1 MKKSQLSIRMTLLI
15 MVGMLNL
22 LIALLVGYRVY
33 KSWDHYQ
40 QAERLKQ
47 GISVINALYAAN
59 KNLSQA
65 RASTLSIVYSSPDV
79 AEPLY
84 KDLLNNRK
92 AVDFSLSTAFDGLAN
107 AEVTKA
113 SSSLDQLKHKYAV
126 LLQRRTQIDAELNLP
141 LAARN
146 PEITNKFFEENTAL
160 IAEILDFI
168 LIYSR
173 SFQGIDSAIS
183 QHMIFEYFVW
193 DLAEYSGEEY
203 AIIGQMLA
211 ENKYPTQ
218 RQRELLSFL
227 RARIEYGWAILRK
240 FALNEELAE
249 QLFPLMEEAS
259 TQYFFTFDQV
269 SELFYGNNPFG
280 AQASYPISSTLW
292 LGMSAQAVDSLLVL
306 QNEILNE
313 MQNRANK
320 IEADAKSEITLSSLI
335 FLCAFGISAY
345 SWMIIAYRVAR
356 PVNAMVNALYKATHE
371 NIFEIPKIRYQ
382 HEEIGKLLH
391 VLQVFQANAQKMKA
405 SNEELERFAFIAAH
419 DLKSP
424 LRAVDNISEWLEE
437 DLEDILPA
445 ASRIHLEEM
454 RKRIRLMDK
463 MLDDT
468 LEYARVDAKI
478 DSHANDIVNGKLLI
492 AEIIGLVD
500 LPPGFTILTG
510 DNLAR
515 FQVQKLPLQQVL
527 FNLINNAVKHHD
539 KKQGMVVVDA
549 VESES
554 EFIFS
559 VKDDGPGIDP
569 QFHQKIFEMFQTLQP
584 REKSKG
590 RGMGLAMV
598 RKIIIANGGTINLES
613 AVGEG
618 ALFRFTWPKQ
628 T

>member
-1 MKKSQLSIRMTLLI
+1 MKKSPLTIRITLLI
-15 MVGMLNL
+15 MVGVLNL
-22 LIALLVGYRVY
+22 LIAMLVGYRVY

-47 GISVINALYAAN
+47 GIEVINAFYAAN

-65 RASTLSIVYSSPDV
+65 RASTLSIMYSNPEV
-79 AEPLY
+79 AKPLY
-84 KDLLNNRK
+84 QDLLKNRT
-92 AVDFSLSTAFDGLAN
+92 AVDEALATAFAGLAQQ
-107 AEVTKA
+107 ETKRIG
-113 SSSLDQLKHKYAV
+113 SSLEQLKHKYQI
-126 LLQRRTQIDAELNLP
+126 LLKRRAQIDAQLTLP
-141 LAARN
+141 LVDRT
-146 PEITNKFFEENTAL
+146 PETTTLFFEENTAL
-160 IAEILDFI
+160 IAEIQDFI

-173 SFQGIDSAIS
+173 SYQGVDSTIS
-183 QHMIFEYFVW
+183 QHMVFEYFVW
-193 DLAEYSGEEY
+193 DLAEYSGQEY

-211 ENKYPTQ
+211 ENKHPTQ
-218 RQRELLSFL
+218 WQRDQLLFL

-280 AQASYPISSTLW
+280 APASYPISSTLW
-292 LGMSAQAVDSLLVL
+292 LGMSAQAVDSLLIL
-306 QNEILNE
+306 QNEILSE
-313 MQNRANK
+313 IQHRANK
-320 IEADAKSEITLSSLI
+320 IEEDAKREISVSGLI
-335 FLCAFGISAY
+335 FLCALLISVY
-345 SWMIIAYRVAR
+345 CWMIIAYRVAR

-371 NIFEIPKIRYQ
+371 NIFEIPKIHYQ

-391 VLQVFQANAQKMKA
+391 VLQVFQRNAQKMKE

-419 DLKSP
+419 DLKTP
-424 LRAVDNISEWLEE
+424 LRAVDNISQWLEE

-445 ASRIHLEEM
+445 ASKIHLDEL
-454 RKRIRLMDK
+454 RRRIRLMDK

-478 DSHANDIVNGKLLI
+478 DSHANDIVSGKMLI
-492 AEIIGLVD
+492 GEIIGLID

-510 DNLAR
+510 DSLAQL
-515 FQVQKLPLQQVL
+515 QVQKLPLQQVL

-539 KKQGMVVVDA
+539 KMQGKVVVDA
-549 VESES
+549 VENEN
-554 EFIFS
+554 EFVFS
-559 VKDDGPGIDP
+559 VQDDGPGIDP

-618 ALFRFTWPKQ
+618 ALFRFTWPK
-628 T
+628 

>member
-15 MVGMLNL
+15 MVGTLTL
-22 LIALLVGYRVY
+22 LIAVLVGNRVY
-33 KSWDHYQ
+33 KSLEHYE

-65 RASTLSIVYSSPDV
+65 RASTLSIMYSNPDV

-84 KDLLNNRK
+84 QDLLNNRK
-92 AVDFSLSTAFDGLAN
+92 AVDSALATAFTGLSDQGDAKAN
-107 AEVTKA
+107 G
-113 SSSLDQLKHKYAV
+113 SLNQLKHKYNV
-126 LLQRRTQIDAELNLP
+126 LLKRRAQIDVELNLP
-141 LAARN
+141 LASRN
-146 PEITNKFFEENTAL
+146 PDVTNKFFEENTAL
-160 IAEILDFI
+160 IAEIQDFI

-173 SFQGIDSAIS
+173 SFQGIDATIS

-211 ENKYPTQ
+211 ETKYPTQ

-269 SELFYGNNPFG
+269 SELFYGNNPVG

-306 QNEILNE
+306 QNEILSE
-313 MQNRANK
+313 IQHRADK
-320 IEADAKSEITLSSLI
+320 IEIDAKREIMLSGLI
-335 FLCAFGISAY
+335 FLCAFGISFY
-345 SWMIIAYRVAR
+345 SWFIIAYRVAR
-356 PVNAMVNALYKATHE
+356 PVNSMVDALYKATHE
-371 NIFEIPKIRYQ
+371 NIFEIPTIRYQ

-391 VLQVFQANAQKMKA
+391 VLRVFQHNAQKMKE
-405 SNEELERFAFIAAH
+405 SNEELERFAFLAAH

-424 LRAVDNISEWLEE
+424 LRAVDNISQWLEE
-437 DLEDILPA
+437 DLEAILPA
-445 ASRIHLEEM
+445 ASKIHLDEL

-478 DSHANDIVNGKLLI
+478 DSHANNKVSGKDLITEIVGLI
-492 AEIIGLVD
+492 D
-500 LPPGFTILTG
+500 LPPGFTIITG
-510 DNLAR
+510 DTLAQL
-515 FQVQKLPLQQVL
+515 QVQKLPLQQVL
-527 FNLINNAVKHHD
+527 YNLINNAVKHHD
-539 KKQGMVVVDA
+539 KNQGTVHVDA
-549 VESES
+549 VENST

-559 VKDDGPGIDP
+559 VQDDGAGIDP
-569 QFHQKIFEMFQTLQP
+569 QFHQKIFQMFQTLQP
-584 REKSKG
+584 RDRSKG

-598 RKIIIANGGTINLES
+598 RKIIIANGGTISLES
-613 AVGEG
+613 AVGAG
-618 ALFRFTWPKQ
+618 ALFRFTWPK
-628 T
+628 

>member
-15 MVGMLNL
+15 MVGVLNL
-22 LIALLVGYRVY
+22 LIAVLIGYRVY
-33 KSWDHYQ
+33 QSWDNYQ
-40 QAERLKQ
+40 QAGRLKQ
-47 GISVINALYAAN
+47 GIGIINALYDAN

-65 RASTLSIVYSSPDV
+65 RASTLSIMYSSSDV

-84 KDLLNNRK
+84 QDVLKNRK
-92 AVDFSLSTAFDGLAN
+92 AVDSALNMAFDGLAN
-107 AEVTKA
+107 QKTMAHG
-113 SSSLDQLKHKYAV
+113 SLNQLKHKYDV
-126 LLQRRTQIDAELNLP
+126 LLERRVKIDSELKLP
-141 LAARN
+141 VSERRA
-146 PEITNKFFEENTAL
+146 EITTAFFEENTAL
-160 IAEILDFI
+160 IAEIQDFI

-173 SFQGIDSAIS
+173 SFQGIDSTIS
-183 QHMIFEYFVW
+183 QHMVFEYFVW

-203 AIIGQMLA
+203 AVIGQMLA

-269 SELFYGNNPFG
+269 SELFYGNNPIG
-280 AQASYPISSTLW
+280 EKASYPITSTLW

-306 QNEILNE
+306 QNEILSE
-313 MQNRANK
+313 IQDRANR
-320 IEADAKSEITLSSLI
+320 IEMNAKREIFLSGLI

-345 SWMIIAYRVAR
+345 SWFIIAYRVAR
-356 PVNAMVNALYKATHE
+356 PVNSMVNALYKATHE
-371 NIFEIPKIRYQ
+371 NIFEIPQIPYQ

-391 VLQVFQANAQKMKA
+391 VLQVFQRNAQKMKE
-405 SNEELERFAFIAAH
+405 SNEELERFAFLAAH

-424 LRAVDNISEWLEE
+424 LRAVDNISQWLEE
-437 DLEDILPA
+437 DLEDVLPA

-454 RKRIRLMDK
+454 RKRIHLMDK

-478 DSHANDIVNGKLLI
+478 DSHANDHVTGKILI
-492 AEIIGLVD
+492 AEIIGLID

-510 DNLAR
+510 DNLAHLE
-515 FQVQKLPLQQVL
+515 VQKLPLQQVL

-539 KKQGMVVVDA
+539 KKQGVIHVDA
-549 VESES
+549 VENPD

-559 VKDDGPGIDP
+559 VKDDGPGIEP

-598 RKIIIANGGTINLES
+598 RKIIIANGGTIVLES
-613 AVGEG
+613 AAGEG
-618 ALFRFTWPKQ
+618 ALFRFTWPK
-628 T
+628 

>member
-1 MKKSQLSIRMTLLI
+1 MKNSPLSIRMTLLI

-22 LIALLVGYRVY
+22 LIAVLIGYRVY
-33 KSWDHYQ
+33 KSWDNYQ
-40 QAERLKQ
+40 QAEHLKQ
-47 GISVINALYAAN
+47 GISIINALYTAN

-65 RASTLSIVYSSPDV
+65 RASTLSIMYSTAEV
-79 AEPLY
+79 AEPVYQDVL
-84 KDLLNNRK
+84 KNRK
-92 AVDFSLSTAFDGLAN
+92 AVDAALNMAFEGLAKEEIHRN
-107 AEVTKA
+107 
-113 SSSLDQLKHKYAV
+113 SGSLDQLKHKYDI
-126 LLQRRTQIDAELNLP
+126 LLQRRAQIDVGLNLP
-141 LAARN
+141 VSQRSRS
-146 PEITNKFFEENTAL
+146 ITNLFFEENTAL
-160 IAEILDFI
+160 ITEIQDFI

-173 SFQGIDSAIS
+173 SFQGIDSIIS
-183 QHMIFEYFVW
+183 QHMVFEYFVW

-218 RQRELLSFL
+218 LQREQLSFL
-227 RARIEYGWAILRK
+227 RTRIEYGWAILRK

-269 SELFYGNNPFG
+269 SELFHGNNPVG
-280 AQASYPISSTLW
+280 ADASYPISSTLW

-306 QNEILNE
+306 QNEILTE
-313 MQNRANK
+313 IQQRANK
-320 IEADAKSEITLSSLI
+320 IELDAKSEISVSSVI
-335 FLCAFGISAY
+335 FLCAFAISWY
-345 SWMIIAYRVAR
+345 CWFIIAYRVAR

-391 VLQVFQANAQKMKA
+391 VLQVFQHNAQKMKQ

-437 DLEDILPA
+437 DLEEILPA
-445 ASRIHLEEM
+445 GSKIHLEEM

-478 DSHANDIVNGKLLI
+478 DSHANDIVSGSMLI
-492 AEIIGLVD
+492 TEIIGLID
-500 LPPGFTILTG
+500 LPPGFTIITG

-515 FQVQKLPLQQVL
+515 LKVKKLPLQQVL

-539 KKQGMVVVDA
+539 KIQGTVVVDA
-549 VESES
+549 VENTT
-554 EFIFS
+554 EFVFS

-598 RKIIIANGGTINLES
+598 RKIIIANGGSISLES
-613 AVGEG
+613 ADKEG
-618 ALFRFTWPKQ
+618 ALFRFTWPK
-628 T
+628 

>member
-1 MKKSQLSIRMTLLI
+1 MKTSQLSIRMTLL
-15 MVGMLNL
+15 MMAGVLNI
-22 LIALLVGYRVY
+22 LIAMLVGHRAY

-47 GISVINALYAAN
+47 GIEVINAFYTAN

-65 RASTLSIVYSSPDV
+65 RASTLSMMYSDADV

-84 KDLLNNRK
+84 QDLLKNRQ
-92 AVDFSLSTAFDGLAN
+92 AVDKALAMAFAGLTN
-107 AEVTKA
+107 RDMQRIG
-113 SSSLDQLKHKYAV
+113 SSLNQLKNKYDT
-126 LLQRRTQIDAELNLP
+126 LLKRRAQIDIELSLP
-141 LAARN
+141 VATRN
-146 PEITNKFFEENTAL
+146 RVITNLFFEENTAL
-160 IAEILDFI
+160 IAEIQDFI

-173 SFQGIDSAIS
+173 SYQGIDATIS
-183 QHMIFEYFVW
+183 QHMVFEYFVW
-193 DLAEYSGEEY
+193 DLAEYAGEEY

-211 ENKYPTQ
+211 ENKHPTQ
-218 RQRELLSFL
+218 WQRDQLLFL

-269 SELFYGNNPFG
+269 SDLFYGNHPFG
-280 AQASYPISSTLW
+280 APASYPISSTLW
-292 LGMSAQAVDSLLVL
+292 LGMSAQAVDSLLIL
-306 QNEILNE
+306 QNEILSE
-313 MQNRANK
+313 IQKRANN
-320 IEADAKSEITLSSLI
+320 IEDDAASEISASGLI
-335 FLCAFGISAY
+335 FLCALLISLY
-345 SWMIIAYRVAR
+345 SWVIIAYRVAR

-371 NIFEIPKIRYQ
+371 NIFEIPTIRYQ

-391 VLQVFQANAQKMKA
+391 VLQVFQHNAQKMKE

-424 LRAVDNISEWLEE
+424 LRAVDNISQWLEE
-437 DLEDILPA
+437 DLEDVLPA
-445 ASRIHLEEM
+445 ASRIHLDEM

-478 DSHANDIVNGKLLI
+478 DSHANDIVSGKILI
-492 AEIIGLVD
+492 DEIVGLID
-500 LPPGFTILTG
+500 LPPGFTITTG
-510 DNLAR
+510 DTLAKLK
-515 FQVQKLPLQQVL
+515 VQKLPLQQVL
-527 FNLINNAVKHHD
+527 FNLINNGVKHHD
-539 KKQGMVVVDA
+539 KNQGKVIVDVVEHEA
-549 VESES
+549 
-554 EFIFS
+554 EFIFT
-559 VKDDGPGIDP
+559 VQDDGPGIDP

-598 RKIIIANGGTINLES
+598 RKIIIANGGTINVES
-613 AVGEG
+613 AAGEG
-618 ALFRFTWPKQ
+618 ALFRFTWPK
-628 T
+628 